1 MLKEGFM
8 KHLNSDKVYK
18 YIPKDQ
24 KENEKA
30 RQPANNTIAKPNNT
44 ETSREEL
51 NSKNRTFSNVKNNPD
66 LNKNHP
72 DDKNNNYKNDKNPD
86 FSANNDRK
94 YNLNSSSNNNNHF
107 DYNVEDKNQD
117 YENHFYYKH
126 NKHTIDEKRLNQKKR
141 FTHYTPASNNKY
153 FNNKSQKANIFCSRC
168 NKELYDLLNSFYNE
182 EKNEYY
188 CFDCALAEVKEKLQP
203 DPKNR
208 IIYLGA
214 GTFGEVKEIKSEKK
228 FMILKRIRYLKPKF
242 EKFAVNYLPNEDE

>member
-1 MLKEGFM
+1 M

-24 KENEKA
+24 KENEKT
-30 RQPANNTIAKPNNT
+30 RQPTNNTIAKSNNI

-72 DDKNNNYKNDKNPD
+72 NDKNNNN
-86 FSANNDRK
+86 R
-94 YNLNSSSNNNNHF
+94 F
-107 DYNVEDKNQD
+107 DYNVEDKKQD

-153 FNNKSQKANIFCSRC
+153 INTKQQKTNIFCSRC
-168 NKELYDLLNSFYNE
+168 KKELYDLLNSFYNE

>member
-72 DDKNNNYKNDKNPD
+72 DDKNNNN
-86 FSANNDRK
+86 R
-94 YNLNSSSNNNNHF
+94 F

-153 FNNKSQKANIFCSRC
+153 FNNKSQKTNIFCSRC